1 MVGGN
6 LQFVI
11 NNPYRILG
19 LTANASSR
27 EVAKRVTDLETF
39 AEFGKIK
46 KYPLDLAEISPLTR
60 TVDTIR
66 QAAKDIESD
75 TEKLVYA
82 FFWFAKVDSVD
93 ELAIE
98 CIEKNQVQKAF
109 ELWDQQIS
117 KNENDAKFSWRLN
130 RAVISLFW
138 CQVSNFDSEHFESAL
153 TDLGYLTDEHF
164 QDVQR
169 FIFGESNVNINI
181 EQVSKKIIDEILKF
195 ITTLEDEPYGE
206 YHISL
211 INEFWSF
218 SNDSKDYV
226 QTKLFAPCLNQ
237 IDTVIKNSRKLR
249 EDEDSDSL
257 INFNGLK
264 EIEDLIYELD
274 EFSENYKIQNIIN
287 EYVEEVRKCSLYAN
301 NELDNRDL
309 ALQLIT
315 WAEELP
321 SYGQVA
327 QAIETNKEQLVEL
340 IENDKFEQ
348 TYSTITDYIK
358 RDLHSIDDARKV
370 INVFKLEL
378 AKIDVHNEMYYTISS
393 YCVTKILN
401 FLIDEFNEAS
411 ERLGHDE
418 NLESFYRVA
427 VSVIDVMAKLRNFE
441 TNSEV
446 TERLE
451 DNYQNIRSQVD
462 EAYNLLESIKRN
474 GRPSYSNHQTSSPS
488 AYREPGFYKSDTDIM
503 FSGALGGLAELWGW
517 NAGFLRI
524 TFVVVSLFMSIWP
537 GVIAYIVLNMIMP
550 KRN

>member
-1 MVGGN
+1 M
-6 LQFVI
+6 
-11 NNPYRILG
+11 G

-75 TEKLVYA
+75 TEKLLYA

-109 ELWDQQIS
+109 EIWDQQIS

-130 RAVISLFW
+130 RSVISLFW

-164 QDVQR
+164 QNVER

-206 YHISL
+206 YRISL

-327 QAIETNKEQLVEL
+327 QAIETNKEQLVDL

-427 VSVIDVMAKLRNFE
+427 VSVIDVMAKLRTFE

-462 EAYNLLESIKRN
+462 EAHNLLESIKRN

>member
-1 MVGGN
+1 ME
-6 LQFVI
+6 LVI

-75 TEKLVYA
+75 TEKLLYA

-109 ELWDQQIS
+109 EIWDQQIS

-130 RAVISLFW
+130 RSVISLFW

-164 QDVQR
+164 QNVER

-206 YHISL
+206 YRISL

-327 QAIETNKEQLVEL
+327 QAIETNKEQLVDL

-427 VSVIDVMAKLRNFE
+427 VSVIDVMAKLRTFE

-462 EAYNLLESIKRN
+462 EAHNLLESIKRN

>member
-109 ELWDQQIS
+109 EIWDQQIS

-130 RAVISLFW
+130 RSVISLFW

-164 QDVQR
+164 QNVER

-206 YHISL
+206 YRISL

-327 QAIETNKEQLVEL
+327 QAIETNKEQLVDL

-427 VSVIDVMAKLRNFE
+427 VSVIDVMAKLRTFE

-462 EAYNLLESIKRN
+462 EAHNLLESIKRN

-488 AYREPGFYKSDTDIM
+488 VYRESGFYKSDTDIM

-524 TFVVVSLFMSIWP
+524 VFVVVSLFMSIWP

>member
-1 MVGGN
+1 MH
-6 LQFVI
+6 FII

-27 EVAKRVTDLETF
+27 EVAKRVADLETF
-39 AEFGKIK
+39 AEFGKTK
-46 KYPLDLAEISPLTR
+46 KYPLDLVEIVPLTR
-60 TVDTIR
+60 TVDTIQ
-66 QAAKDIESD
+66 QAAKDIEND
-75 TEKLVYA
+75 TDKLVYA
-82 FFWFAKVDSVD
+82 FFRFTKVDSVD

-109 ELWDQQIS
+109 EIWDQQIS

-130 RAVISLFW
+130 RSVISLFW
-138 CQVSNFDSEHFESAL
+138 CQASNFDSEHFESAL

-164 QDVQR
+164 QNVQR
-169 FIFGESNVNINI
+169 FILGESNVNINI

-195 ITTLEDEPYGE
+195 ITTLEDEPYGK
-206 YHISL
+206 YRISL

-226 QTKLFAPCLNQ
+226 QTKLFAPILNQ

-274 EFSENYKIQNIIN
+274 EFSESYKIQNIIN

-301 NELDNRDL
+301 NELDNRNL
-309 ALQLIT
+309 ALKLIT
-315 WAEELP
+315 WAEQLP

-327 QAIETNKEQLVEL
+327 EEVKANKEQLIDL
-340 IENDKFEQ
+340 IENDKFSEN
-348 TYSTITDYIK
+348 YS
-358 RDLHSIDDARKV
+358 SIAEYMEGDINSIEDAR
-370 INVFKLEL
+370 IFLNIFKQEL
-378 AKIDVHNEMYYTISS
+378 KQIGLHDDMYYKVSS

-401 FLIDEFNEAS
+401 FLIDEFNDA
-411 ERLGHDE
+411 H
-418 NLESFYRVA
+418 N
-427 VSVIDVMAKLRNFE
+427 
-441 TNSEV
+441 
-446 TERLE
+446 RLE
-451 DNYQNIRSQVD
+451 NHQDIAYFLNVAKPVCSLIEIMRTFELVPEVEDRVERNYKNIKEQIEEFENIINKFAQTQNIHQF
-462 EAYNLLESIKRN
+462 E
-474 GRPSYSNHQTSSPS
+474 PSSYQ
-488 AYREPGFYKSDTDIM
+488 EPGFYKSDKDIV
-503 FSGALGGLAELWGW
+503 FSGALGALAALWGW

-524 TFVVVSLFMSIWP
+524 LFVVVSLFTSIWP
-537 GVIAYIVLNMIMP
+537 GVIVYIVLNMIMP

>member
-1 MVGGN
+1 ME
-6 LQFVI
+6 LVI

-75 TEKLVYA
+75 TEKLLYA

-109 ELWDQQIS
+109 EIWDQQIS

-130 RAVISLFW
+130 RSVISLFW

-164 QDVQR
+164 QNVER

-206 YHISL
+206 YRISL

-327 QAIETNKEQLVEL
+327 QAIETNKEQLVDL

-427 VSVIDVMAKLRNFE
+427 VSVIDVMAKLRTFE

-462 EAYNLLESIKRN
+462 EAHNLLESIKRN

-524 TFVVVSLFMSIWP
+524 VFVVVSLFMSIWP

>member
-1 MVGGN
+1 M
-6 LQFVI
+6 QFVI

-27 EVAKRVTDLETF
+27 EVAKRVADLETF

-46 KYPLDLAEISPLTR
+46 KYPLDLVEIVPLTR
-60 TVDTIR
+60 TVDTIQ
-66 QAAKDIESD
+66 QAAKDIEND
-75 TEKLVYA
+75 TDKLVYA

-98 CIEKNQVQKAF
+98 CIENNQVQKAF
-109 ELWDQQIS
+109 EIWDQQIS

-138 CQVSNFDSEHFESAL
+138 CQGSNFDTDNFESAL
-153 TDLGYLTDEHF
+153 KDLGYLTDDHF

-169 FIFGESNVNINI
+169 FVFGESNLKIDI
-181 EQVSKKIIDEILKF
+181 EQVNRKIIDETLKF
-195 ITTLEDEPYGE
+195 VSNLEEQPYGA
-206 YHISL
+206 YGIGLSH
-211 INEFWSF
+211 EFWTF
-218 SNDSKDYV
+218 STSAQNYV
-226 QTKLFAPCLNQ
+226 QTKLFAPCINQ
-237 IDTVIKNSRKLR
+237 IETAIQKSQQLRDAENSN
-249 EDEDSDSL
+249 S
-257 INFNGLK
+257 INQYNGLK
-264 EIEDLIYELD
+264 EVEDLIYEID
-274 EFSENYKIQNIIN
+274 EFSENYKIQSVIN
-287 EYVEEVRKCSLYAN
+287 EYANEVRRCSLYAYN
-301 NELDNRDL
+301 QIDNRDL
-309 ALQLIT
+309 AYELIT

-327 QAIETNKEQLVEL
+327 QDIEKNKEELVDL
-340 IENDKFEQ
+340 IENDKFEEI
-348 TYSTITDYIK
+348 YATITDYIK

-370 INVFKLEL
+370 LNVFKIEL
-378 AKIDVHNEMYYTISS
+378 AKVDVHNEMYYTVSS

-411 ERLGHDE
+411 DRLERDK

-427 VSVIDVMAKLRNFE
+427 VSVRDVMAQLRNFE
-441 TNSEV
+441 KNSEV
-446 TERLE
+446 KERLE
-451 DNYQNIRSQVD
+451 NNYQSISSQAD
-462 EAYNLLESIKRN
+462 EANRFLESINRN
-474 GRPSYSNHQTSSPS
+474 VSSSHSNDNSTYPST
-488 AYREPGFYKSDTDIM
+488 YREPGFYKSDKDIV

-524 TFVVVSLFMSIWP
+524 LFVVVSVFTSIWP

>member
-75 TEKLVYA
+75 TEKLLYA

-109 ELWDQQIS
+109 EIWDQQIS

-130 RAVISLFW
+130 RSVISLFW

-309 ALQLIT
+309 ALQFIT

-462 EAYNLLESIKRN
+462 EAHNLLESIKRN

>member
-1 MVGGN
+1 MY
-6 LQFVI
+6 FII

-27 EVAKRVTDLETF
+27 EVAKRVADLETF
-39 AEFGKIK
+39 AEFGKTK
-46 KYPLDLAEISPLTR
+46 KYPLDLVEIVPLTR
-60 TVDTIR
+60 TVDTIQ
-66 QAAKDIESD
+66 QAAKDIEND
-75 TEKLVYA
+75 TDKLVYA
-82 FFWFAKVDSVD
+82 FFRFTKVDSVD

-109 ELWDQQIS
+109 EIWDQQIS

-130 RAVISLFW
+130 RSVISLFW
-138 CQVSNFDSEHFESAL
+138 CQASNFDSEHFESAL

-164 QDVQR
+164 QNVQR
-169 FIFGESNVNINI
+169 FILGESNVNINI

-195 ITTLEDEPYGE
+195 ITTLEDEPYGK
-206 YHISL
+206 YRISL

-226 QTKLFAPCLNQ
+226 QTKLFAPILNQ

-274 EFSENYKIQNIIN
+274 EFSESYKIQNIIN

-301 NELDNRDL
+301 NELDNRNL
-309 ALQLIT
+309 ALKLIT
-315 WAEELP
+315 WAEQLP

-327 QAIETNKEQLVEL
+327 EEVKANKEQLIDL
-340 IENDKFEQ
+340 IENDKFSEN
-348 TYSTITDYIK
+348 YS
-358 RDLHSIDDARKV
+358 SIAEYMEGDINSIEDAR
-370 INVFKLEL
+370 IFLNIFKQEL
-378 AKIDVHNEMYYTISS
+378 KQIGLHDDMYYKVSS

-401 FLIDEFNEAS
+401 FLIDEFNDA
-411 ERLGHDE
+411 H
-418 NLESFYRVA
+418 N
-427 VSVIDVMAKLRNFE
+427 
-441 TNSEV
+441 
-446 TERLE
+446 RLE
-451 DNYQNIRSQVD
+451 NHQDIAYFLNVAKPVCSLIEIMRTFELVPEVEDRVERNYKNIKEQIEEFENIINKFAQTQNIHQF
-462 EAYNLLESIKRN
+462 E
-474 GRPSYSNHQTSSPS
+474 PSSYQ
-488 AYREPGFYKSDTDIM
+488 EPGFYKSDKDIV

-524 TFVVVSLFMSIWP
+524 LFVVVSLFTSIWP
-537 GVIAYIVLNMIMP
+537 GVIVYIVLNMIMP

>member
-1 MVGGN
+1 M
-6 LQFVI
+6 
-11 NNPYRILG
+11 G

-109 ELWDQQIS
+109 EIWDQQIS

-130 RAVISLFW
+130 RSVISLFW
-138 CQVSNFDSEHFESAL
+138 CQVSNFDSENFESAL

-195 ITTLEDEPYGE
+195 INTLEGEPYGE
-206 YHISL
+206 YRISL
-211 INEFWSF
+211 IDEFWSF

-309 ALQLIT
+309 ALQFIT

-427 VSVIDVMAKLRNFE
+427 VSVIDVMVKLRTFE

>member
-75 TEKLVYA
+75 TEKLLYA

-109 ELWDQQIS
+109 EIWDQQIS

-130 RAVISLFW
+130 RSVISLFW

-206 YHISL
+206 YRISL

-309 ALQLIT
+309 ALQFIT